1 MSEREKFLEQFGPKL
16 IEAIVL
22 VTMDEINVLRQK
34 AGLPLRTTGQLLTVM
49 GNKLDS
55 LTDYNS
61 MSEIE

>member
-16 IEAIVL
+16 IEAITL
-22 VTMDEINVLRQK
+22 TTMDEINILRQK
-34 AGLPLRTTGQLLTVM
+34 AGLPLRTTSQLITAI